1 MRLEDIIPSY
11 SSNNTF
17 TSAFSLPVVN
27 PANENSAIYTN
38 IYEPGKLTDSKNML
52 CILYIT
58 MLYLFSILYKF
69 IFQQLDLLHQEQNLL
84 QKLASLLQ
92 MLYHLLQKL
101 CCLLQIT
108 AQLLQIFKSII
119 AFAFV
124 NGLPS
129 ASITNKYWICI

>member
-69 IFQQLDLLHQEQNLL
+69 IFQQLDLLHQEQILL
-84 QKLASLLQ
+84 QKL
-92 MLYHLLQKL
+92 
-101 CCLLQIT
+101 QIY
-108 AQLLQIFKSII
+108 FKSYTVYFKCYAVYFKI
-119 AFAFV
+119 
-124 NGLPS
+124 PPYYS
-129 ASITNKYWICI
+129 KYLNR